1 MAPINFMNDFFKI
14 YSYGETKDKV
24 LMVFAVI
31 LALCS
36 GVVTPLFVYFWGLEL
51 DHMMTDIKNL

>member
-1 MAPINFMNDFFKI
+1 MAPINFMSDFFKI

-31 LALCS
+31 LALGS
-36 GVVTPLFVYFWGLEL
+36 GVVIPVFVHFWGLEL
-51 DHMMTDIKNL
+51 DHMMEDIEDL